1 MFIAEK
7 TFFRK
12 IEKNTE
18 KENYN
23 YLRDIIKFM
32 NDNFNQKGECPKEIY
47 ENLDDLYNILKIKM
61 NHKIPKEYHNRMNR
75 HLDIFKKMLT

>member
-1 MFIAEK
+1 MGKIKQSESLQKYDRECYTNIINNYLEKIEMFITEK

-12 IEKNTE
+12 IDKNTE

-23 YLRDIIKFM
+23 YLRDIIKLM

-47 ENLDDLYNILKIKM
+47 ENLDDL
-61 NHKIPKEYHNRMNR
+61 
-75 HLDIFKKMLT
+75 